1 MARIDPSR
9 TALEL
14 DNDELGAASALLLT
28 PDAEFL
34 AEPKAVEIMERLEA
48 SGVTVDREL
57 QGYAARIVAVLA
69 QPDFKVMVERFTV
82 GDVQRDFAAV
92 RGEFGVWGEPTRGSS
107 KEFTPIEP
115 SLIAWAISR
124 AVGLGPRSEP

>member
-1 MARIDPSR
+1 M
-9 TALEL
+9 TALVAL
-14 DNDELGAASALLLT
+14 GQGITGAGSGAAA
-28 PDAEFL
+28 
-34 AEPKAVEIMERLEA
+34 
-48 SGVTVDREL
+48 
-57 QGYAARIVAVLA
+57 
-69 QPDFKVMVERFTV
+69 
-82 GDVQRDFAAV
+82 